1 MLLQSRSIKTE
12 KGCGRVDWRQR
23 KLRGYAMCDDSLNWM
38 SVEVDVQ
45 EDDEKSLWPLRTL

>member
-38 SVEVDVQ
+38 SVQVDVQ